1 MVVQVAPVK
10 KNAGETFC
18 SLDFASRVRN
28 VELGQATKRV
38 EGVNSPMKSDVSIIS
53 KSIQNNNL
61 LGINFVQ
68 I

>member
-38 EGVNSPMKSDVSIIS
+38 EGVNSPMKSDTP
-53 KSIQNNNL
+53 KSRL
-61 LGINFVQ
+61 PKKRT
-68 I
+68 